1 MDETGDEGSWFKME
15 PAFKFRTLGSRIPYG
30 DSVKFFS
37 VKFEQCIH
45 VSPLSLPFRNLYING
60 VHEINASPTASYFQM
75 TAFATTGESPNVRG
89 GEAVA
94 IFHSE
99 INAYLMFDPVVP
111 QKGVFWRHKQKK
123 SSGGRQSSNALWII
137 EAEKAECG
145 GEDVLAVEGVD
156 TNETPKKK
164 GYRLE
169 HVCSGKYLALSAS
182 VVEGITALTMTDHF
196 VNPTTLWYF
205 HTKNEDKEHEGENS
219 TIQFESDS
227 PLYLEHSTSSWL
239 THVIPDKK
247 FRLSNPLF
255 ADARDYLAGLRKDV
269 DMTDSLSLLQSDKSS
284 MAQISQ
290 LMKLMKP
297 IELYTTSR
305 KMCAPNLKTVCT
317 EHLCS
322 VVGMVRS
329 AQPCSA
335 ASEPV
340 GSPLKLKLKPVPPSP
355 TLSSTSGKVS
365 GNVSSRSQGNGQD
378 INKIHLIFR
387 DDFKEALD
395 NHVHYLR
402 ATKKRQNLAR
412 LFWMVA
418 RVRVTALVRQLET
431 ESKLL

>member
-196 VNPTTLWYF
+196 VNPNSLWYF
-205 HTKNEDKEHEGENS
+205 HTKNEDREHEGENS
-219 TIQFESDS
+219 VIQFESDS

-239 THVIPDKK
+239 THVIPDKN
-247 FRLSNPLF
+247 FRLSTPLF
-255 ADARDYLAGLRKDV
+255 ADARDYIAGLRKDV
-269 DMTDSLSLLQSDKSS
+269 CMTDSLSLLQSDKSS

-297 IELYTTSR
+297 IEFYTTSR
-305 KMCAPNLKTVCT
+305 KASAPNLKTVCT

-322 VVGMVRS
+322 VVGMVKGAR
-329 AQPCSA
+329 PCSV

-340 GSPLKLKLKPVPPSP
+340 GSPLKPKLKPVTP
-355 TLSSTSGKVS
+355 TLSSTSCKVS
-365 GNVSSRSQGNGQD
+365 GNASSRSEGKGQD
-378 INKIHLIFR
+378 IDEIHLIFR

-395 NHVHYLR
+395 NHVHHLR
-402 ATKKRQNLAR
+402 ATNKKQNLAK

-418 RVRVTALVRQLET
+418 RVRAITLIRQLET